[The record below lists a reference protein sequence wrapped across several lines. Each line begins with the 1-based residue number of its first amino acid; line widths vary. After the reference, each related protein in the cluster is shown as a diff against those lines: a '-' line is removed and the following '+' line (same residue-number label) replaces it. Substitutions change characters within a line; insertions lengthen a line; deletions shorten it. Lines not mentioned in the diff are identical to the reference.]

1 MITYPPFYDAIS
13 IIGSYNTISII
24 LFIIFL
30 GWFLLKMM
38 KSGEETLGEKNLME
52 NNKSTP
58 PPLKKSL
65 CVASFYPKRHMPLLL
80 RIGYAFVEL
89 CNNAC

>member
-1 MITYPPFYDAIS
+1 MNYLPDVYNAIS

-38 KSGEETLGEKNLME
+38 KSGEETL
-52 NNKSTP
+52 
-58 PPLKKSL
+58 
-65 CVASFYPKRHMPLLL
+65 R
-80 RIGYAFVEL
+80 
-89 CNNAC
+89 